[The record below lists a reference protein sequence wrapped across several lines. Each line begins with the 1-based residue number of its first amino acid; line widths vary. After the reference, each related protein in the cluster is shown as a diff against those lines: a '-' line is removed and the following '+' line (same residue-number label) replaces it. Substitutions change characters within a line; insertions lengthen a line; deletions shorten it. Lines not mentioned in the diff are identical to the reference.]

1 MKKIAQLVL
10 ILVGIV
16 SAIGCEST
24 KSAQPSILILA
35 VENLSFDSFSCQ
47 TYEGKEHSAFRL
59 LCEEGI
65 SFLQS
70 FTPSLSSQATAASIL
85 TGLYPYE
92 HGVRHNGSVAL
103 PPEIDTL
110 SELAYSKDYRT
121 AFFGGSQTIKHHS
134 RIHQGF
140 QVYEDGGLYLRT
152 LFYRPI
158 EFSLNEFWKWLK
170 SERKSRPFFSFIQI
184 SDLLFPK
191 EQTRDDQGDL
201 RGRSFE
207 GQLEEIDE
215 SLFTLFAKLKS
226 SKQWKNTVI
235 VFTSPQG
242 GVTEIGRRENPNV
255 NLYSERV
262 HVPLIIKPV
271 QSEKEETPRSW
282 NVDNPVTL
290 VDLGKTMANLLGVKF
305 KVESQQEIIDILN
318 SEPEERVLIQESG
331 WPLFHEKGSVRYSF
345 RKGHWLWINDLQPQ
359 IYNGLTDV
367 NEWSQ
372 IPAEDNQVQALKAT
386 IESAYSGDF
395 PRWSHHHSDSKSY
408 FPVFYELLRKEDWSA
423 LVEKNKQWKNQDLT
437 DFVNLMEG
445 KIPLAIKNPCVK
457 DYLLITQNRPK
468 SGKCKNQAANVLFDY
483 LALPQSERGV
493 TYERL
498 FIEFSIHRSAALLME
513 IDRNQNE
520 ELLGGTY
527 SEETINIFDLIL
539 FLRKNRRLLLSL
551 EADFAKPKRVN

>member
-1 MKKIAQLVL
+1 MKKITQLAL
-10 ILVGIV
+10 ILVSVV
-16 SAIGCEST
+16 SIIGCEST
-24 KSAQPSILILA
+24 KSAQPSLLILA

-47 TYEGKEHSAFRL
+47 TYEGKELSGFRL

-65 SFLQS
+65 LFLQS

-110 SELAYSKDYRT
+110 SELAYSKNYRT

-134 RIHQGF
+134 RVHQGF
-140 QVYEDGGLYLRT
+140 QVYDDGGLFLRT
-152 LFYRPI
+152 AFYRPI
-158 EFSLNEFWKWLK
+158 ELTLNEFWKWLRL
-170 SERKSRPFFSFIQI
+170 EGKSRPYFSFIQV
-184 SDLLFPK
+184 SDLLYPQ

-201 RGRSFE
+201 RGRTFE
-207 GQLEEIDE
+207 SQLEEVDE
-215 SLFTLFAKLKS
+215 SLFSLFAKLKS
-226 SKQWKNTVI
+226 SKQWKNTII
-235 VFTSPQG
+235 VFTSLQG
-242 GVTEIGRRENPNV
+242 SVTEVNRRENPNV
-255 NLYSERV
+255 NLFSERV
-262 HVPLIIKPV
+262 HVPLIIKPI

-290 VDLGKTMANLLGVKF
+290 VDIGITVANLMGVKF
-305 KVESQQEIIDILN
+305 KVESQQEIIDVLN
-318 SEPEERVLIQESG
+318 SEPSERVLIQESG
-331 WPLFHEKGSVRYSF
+331 WPLFQENGLVRYSF
-345 RKGHWLWINDLQPQ
+345 RKGHWLWINDLQPR

-372 IPAEDNQVQALKAT
+372 IPVEDSQVQALRAT
-386 IESAYSGDF
+386 IEAKFSGDF
-395 PRWSHHHSDSKSY
+395 PRWSHRHSDSKSY
-408 FPVFYELLRKEDWSA
+408 FPVFYELLRQENWNT
-423 LVEKNKQWKNQDLT
+423 LVEKNKQWKNQDLA

-445 KIPLAIKNPCVK
+445 KIPLAIKNPCVR
-457 DYLLITQNRPK
+457 DYLLITQNRSK

-483 LALPQSERGV
+483 LALPQNERGAI
-493 TYERL
+493 YERL

-513 IDRNQNE
+513 IDRRQNE

-527 SEETINIFDLIL
+527 SPETINIFDLIL